1 MTKEEIINAVL
12 NFDIISIESIKGYT
26 VFNINLAGFEGAVV
40 SVYSRGIIV
49 IYDDGDMA
57 YRYSVTPFEEIKSIT
72 YSKIATI
79 E

>member
-26 VFNINLAGFEGAVV
+26 VFNNSLAGFEGAIV
-40 SVYSRGIIV
+40 SVYSRGVVV

-57 YRYSVTPFEEIKSIT
+57 YQRSLTPFEEIKSIT
-72 YSKIATI
+72 YATI
-79 E
+79 TTIE